1 MRQRKINK
9 YFRVL
14 LGDIFIVP
22 FLGPAL
28 VYLTGVGKFG
38 CNWLEWFARGQGIW
52 RQIFEN
58 VKSPPQALPPPPPPG
73 LTLMGDVTSQRS
85 LKRRTNFSVF
95 GIHREMRRFFMNTFF
110 NQFRWGFN
118 WWDTIFKR
126 LIFWIGRYLSVLIS
140 TYQYLCQ
147 QWSKLMALVSKPIP
161 SHMKHLSLKGKI
173 NFWKDN
179 SFFRFISWPLPS
191 TRPGAWIPPAEI

>member
-52 RQIFEN
+52 LQIFE
-58 VKSPPQALPPPPPPG
+58 KCQIPTS
-73 LTLMGDVTSQRS
+73 LTLIGALLKWGDVD
-85 LKRRTNFSVF
+85 
-95 GIHREMRRFFMNTFF
+95 F
-110 NQFRWGFN
+110 NQSEKGIKSKI
-118 WWDTIFKR
+118 DIL
-126 LIFWIGRYLSVLIS
+126 LILTNHYFHAQNLSVKNGENNGVL
-140 TYQYLCQ
+140 
-147 QWSKLMALVSKPIP
+147 AGVPILSP
-161 SHMKHLSLKGKI
+161 S
-173 NFWKDN
+173 
-179 SFFRFISWPLPS
+179 R
-191 TRPGAWIPPAEI
+191 AQIPPSPSPFNACHAG